1 MGATQDTSG
10 FAKRPADEVSPNSEL
25 EPSRELCP
33 VRYVH
38 VFVRRHVQQP
48 VLSSLHSVCDQ
59 EA

>member
-10 FAKRPADEVSPNSEL
+10 FAKRPADEVSPNSE
-25 EPSRELCP
+25 PGTSRELCP

-48 VLSSLHSVCDQ
+48 VTELVT
-59 EA
+59 

>member
-1 MGATQDTSG
+1 
-10 FAKRPADEVSPNSEL
+10 
-25 EPSRELCP
+25 
-33 VRYVH
+33 VH